1 MKKILQTTMAAF
13 LMTMV
18 SCNDSSTKSDEAS
31 TNTDTTMSNGNTT
44 AATSDALLKAT
55 LQLKSDQEVPANN
68 SSGSGTA
75 DVTYNKDSKM
85 LTYTINFNGL
95 TGKATMAH
103 IHGTAP
109 KGTNAGVKHDLTS
122 VLPKETSGSFTDS
135 VKIDASDIKED
146 SLLNGF
152 YYFNIH
158 TPANPG
164 GEIRAQI
171 DLNNGK

>member
-1 MKKILQTTMAAF
+1 MKKILQTTMIGF
-13 LMTMV
+13 LV
-18 SCNDSSTKSDEAS
+18 ILVACNDSGSSKTDEST
-31 TNTDTTMSNGNTT
+31 TTTDTSSAMVNDNTT
-44 AATSDALLKAT
+44 AVTNNLMTGTGLQMKA
-55 LQLKSDQEVPANN
+55 DQEVPVNKSTA
-68 SSGSGTA
+68 SGTA
-75 DVTYNKDSKM
+75 DVTYNKDTKM
-85 LTYTINFNGL
+85 LTYTLNWSGL

-109 KGTNAGVKHDLTS
+109 RGTNAGVKHDLTP
-122 VLPKETSGSFTDS
+122 VLKKETSGSFTDS

-146 SLLNGF
+146 SLLSGF

-171 DLNNGK
+171 DLK

>member
-1 MKKILQTTMAAF
+1 MKKILQTAMAGLLVMTVACNDNSSNNDNDATKTDSTMSNDNTMAAASDVIMKGSF
-13 LMTMV
+13 PM
-18 SCNDSSTKSDEAS
+18 KSDE
-31 TNTDTTMSNGNTT
+31 
-44 AATSDALLKAT
+44 
-55 LQLKSDQEVPANN
+55 EVPANN
-68 SSGSGTA
+68 SSASGTA
-75 DVTYNKDSKM
+75 DITYNKDSKM
-85 LTYTINFNGL
+85 LTYTLNWNGL

-109 KGTNAGVKHDLTS
+109 KGANAGVKHDLS
-122 VLPKETSGSFTDS
+122 NVLVKETSGSFTDS

-164 GEIRAQI
+164 GEIRGQI
-171 DLNNGK
+171 ELK

>member
-1 MKKILQTTMAAF
+1 MAAGNNV
-13 LMTMV
+13 MTTELQM
-18 SCNDSSTKSDEAS
+18 
-31 TNTDTTMSNGNTT
+31 
-44 AATSDALLKAT
+44 KA
-55 LQLKSDQEVPANN
+55 DQEVPANN

-85 LTYTINFNGL
+85 LTYTLNWSGL

-109 KGTNAGVKHDLTS
+109 RGTNAGVKHDLTN
-122 VLPKETSGSFTDS
+122 VLKKETSGSFTDS

-146 SLLNGF
+146 SLLSGF

-158 TPANPG
+158 TPANGG
-164 GEIRAQI
+164 GEIRGQI
-171 DLNNGK
+171 EFK

>member
-1 MKKILQTTMAAF
+1 MKKILQTTMTGF
-13 LMTMV
+13 LV
-18 SCNDSSTKSDEAS
+18 ILVACNDSGSKTD
-31 TNTDTTMSNGNTT
+31 DTTKPDSPVIANENSGAVTT
-44 AATSDALLKAT
+44 NVMTQKG
-55 LQLKSDQEVPANN
+55 LQLSPGQEVPPNK

-75 DVTYNKDSKM
+75 DVTYNKDTKM
-85 LTYTINFNGL
+85 LTYTLNWSGL

-109 KGTNAGVKHDLTS
+109 RGTNAGVKHDLS
-122 VLPKETSGSFTDS
+122 NVLAKETSGSFTDS

-146 SLLNGF
+146 SLLSGF

-171 DLNNGK
+171 EFK